1 MYNEKLKT
9 ADTRTSSD
17 LAPNVSTVEN
27 SLGCCALLAGA
38 GSSGHCLEWPARPR
52 ARLQR
57 LQQRRAHL
65 GRLRELGL
73 GLGLGTWIGIGT
85 GITGYGKGRGR
96 GRVGS
101 GYL

>member
-57 LQQRRAHL
+57 LQQRHAHL
-65 GRLRELGL
+65 GRLRIRLRVKDRDRDRDRDIGL
-73 GLGLGTWIGIGT
+73 W
-85 GITGYGKGRGR
+85 
-96 GRVGS
+96 
-101 GYL
+101 